1 MEQETE
7 TVVANRAD
15 AESLRKAIDTLEH
28 MLRQA
33 GTEVDGLVTP
43 VRETLF
49 KRFPTLFLLLTT
61 LGATAVFLGLEQIL
75 LTIEWFDN
83 KPWLLFLLGVAIL
96 ALTGRL
102 AKKLD

>member
-1 MEQETE
+1 MEDETRTSTDRSE
-7 TVVANRAD
+7 REALLL
-15 AESLRKAIDTLEH
+15 SLRALERTLE
-28 MLRQA
+28 QA
-33 GTEVDGLVTP
+33 GTEVDGLVAP
-43 VRETLF
+43 VRKTFF

-61 LGATAVFLGLEQIL
+61 LGATAVFLGLERIL
-75 LTIEWFDN
+75 LMVDLFDN